1 MAAIVTSNFRVLNA
15 ENFKQDVADT
25 SVYVSVG
32 KSDAWSN
39 STSDVTDGTIT
50 DFPPNDTL
58 DDIGEARQNMIGLKK
73 IASADIAHV
82 VPRHTWTTG
91 TQYVPWDSED
101 SGIFD
106 KKFYAV
112 TSEFKVYKCINAPS
126 SGGSTIQPTQ
136 TLTQPV
142 TEADQYTWKYMYTIS
157 VADAEK
163 FLTNSFMPVKTVPI
177 STTGITA
184 AAVSSSTTVILKDS
198 NTNILVGMRV
208 AGTGVGTSPAPTVAS
223 VVGSRIT
230 LSAAQSISA
239 DVVLTFDFASNSAA
253 ESALNEADYAQYL
266 NQKASLDDALAGG
279 IERVEIT
286 SSGSGY
292 SGKPTVTITGDGSGA
307 AINAAQITMAGSGS
321 SQTVASMVLSNKGTN
336 YNVANISMT
345 GNATARAVIA
355 PKFGHGVDP
364 VRELG
369 AFFVALN
376 TKLDGAVN
384 GDITVDNDFRQ
395 VMLVKEPRVHSN
407 DGPLQG
413 TIATADSLRAI
424 KGLDFASGLD
434 LTNANSS
441 SVFPVDSVITGGTSG
456 AKAFVAERDITN
468 DVIRYYQNQK
478 TGFGIFA
485 NGETL
490 SSSGGGSHALASS
503 NAVIAAE
510 VDKGSGTVLF
520 LENRN
525 PISRS
530 ATQIEDI
537 KLILE
542 F

>member
-39 STSDVTDGTIT
+39 STSDVTDTT
-50 DFPPNDTL
+50 PFSPNDTF
-58 DDIGEARQNMIGLKK
+58 DDLGEARQNMIGLKK

-91 TQYVPWDSED
+91 TQYVPWDSD
-101 SGIFD
+101 DAGIFD

-142 TEADQYTWKYMYTIS
+142 TESDQYTWKYMYTIT

-208 AGTGVGTSPAPTVAS
+208 AGTGISGAPTVAT

-230 LSAAQSISA
+230 LSGAQSISA

-253 ESALNEADYAQYL
+253 ESALNEGDYAQYL
-266 NQKASLDDALAGG
+266 NQKASLDDTLAGG

-292 SGKPTVTITGDGSGA
+292 SGKPTVTITGDGSDA
-307 AINAAQITMAGSGS
+307 AINAAEITMAGSGS
-321 SQTVASMVLSNKGTN
+321 SQSVASMVLSTKGTN

-345 GNATARAVIA
+345 GNATARAVIS
-355 PKFGHGVDP
+355 PKSGHGVDP

-395 VMLVKEPRVHSN
+395 VMLIKEPRVHN
-407 DGPLQG
+407 ATPLAG

-434 LTNANSS
+434 LTNANAS
-441 SVFPVDSVITGGTSG
+441 SVFPADSVITGGTSG

-478 TGFGIFA
+478 TGFGVFA
-485 NGETL
+485 NGETV
-490 SSSGGGSHALASS
+490 SSSGGGSHALESS
-503 NAVIAAE
+503 NAVLAAE
-510 VDKGSGTVLF
+510 VDKGSGSILF